1 MNNLA
6 KIEQRYTFMIK
17 YHNDMNLI
25 AFNDFSQ
32 RELNIFFSLC
42 LLMKDKGT
50 GEITLS
56 YNDIKK
62 IIPDRFE
69 SNKKFEEIL
78 ESVYD
83 KLLRLRL
90 ETRDKNKIEKFIL
103 FTSYKI
109 HVNEKIV
116 TINTNSDYS
125 YILNNLSK
133 NFTLFELQEFNEL
146 SSTYSKHMF
155 RLLKQYKHTGYYKVS
170 VDEFKR
176 LLNVPESYTMRKIT
190 DKILSIVLKELSDN
204 FIDLKVNKIKDGRVI
219 KFLEFSFKPQ
229 HYKCND
235 EIDTIDVEATQSNL
249 IEEKKNQIICPK
261 CGQELVKRT
270 GKDGSIFWGHKNYLT
285 SECKATYSTIE
296 EIEAEREKRLNLI
309 ENEADRAK
317 FEKEVKELIN
327 QHKDIV
333 KLISLDKRC
342 VCIEQIE
349 QQDLFYQ
356 NPVVRIKINRN
367 AINTIKQYIEE
378 WSK

>member
-249 IEEKKNQIICPK
+249 IEQRKSDVLCPK
-261 CGQELVKRT
+261 CGKPLVLLYNKNGDT
-270 GKDGSIFWGHKNYLT
+270 FWGHADYLVNT
-285 SECKATYSTIE
+285 CKETYSTKE
-296 EIEAEREKRLNLI
+296 EIETIKEQRAELLED
-309 ENEADRAK
+309 EADRAK
-317 FEKEVKELIN
+317 FEKEVKELID

-333 KLISLDKRC
+333 KLSGFEKRY

-356 NPVVRIKINRN
+356 NPVMRIKIDKN
-367 AINTIKQYIEE
+367 AINVIKSCIEE
-378 WSK
+378 WS

>member
-270 GKDGSIFWGHKNYLT
+270 GKDGSIFWGHKNYLN

-333 KLISLDKRC
+333 NLIGIDKRY
-342 VCIEQIE
+342 VYIEQIE

-356 NPVVRIKINRN
+356 NPVIQIKINRN
-367 AINTIKQYIEE
+367 AINTIKQYIEQ

>member
-270 GKDGSIFWGHKNYLT
+270 GKDGSIFWGHKNYLN

-378 WSK
+378 WCK

>member
-69 SNKKFEEIL
+69 SNRKFEEIL

-270 GKDGSIFWGHKNYLT
+270 GKDGSIFWGHKNYLN

-333 KLISLDKRC
+333 KLISLDKRYI
-342 VCIEQIE
+342 CIEQIE
-349 QQDLFYQ
+349 QQDLFYR
-356 NPVVRIKINRN
+356 NPVMRIKINRN
-367 AINTIKQYIEE
+367 AINTIKQYIEQ

>member
-103 FTSYKI
+103 PQNI
-109 HVNEKIV
+109 H
-116 TINTNSDYS
+116 Y
-125 YILNNLSK
+125 
-133 NFTLFELQEFNEL
+133 
-146 SSTYSKHMF
+146 
-155 RLLKQYKHTGYYKVS
+155 
-170 VDEFKR
+170 
-176 LLNVPESYTMRKIT
+176 
-190 DKILSIVLKELSDN
+190 DKCQLILSNYKDSNNIPNEIVL
-204 FIDLKVNKIKDGRVI
+204 R
-219 KFLEFSFKPQ
+219 P
-229 HYKCND
+229 Y
-235 EIDTIDVEATQSNL
+235 EAL
-249 IEEKKNQIICPK
+249 I
-261 CGQELVKRT
+261 
-270 GKDGSIFWGHKNYLT
+270 Y
-285 SECKATYSTIE
+285 
-296 EIEAEREKRLNLI
+296 
-309 ENEADRAK
+309 
-317 FEKEVKELIN
+317 
-327 QHKDIV
+327 
-333 KLISLDKRC
+333 KLI
-342 VCIEQIE
+342 
-349 QQDLFYQ
+349 
-356 NPVVRIKINRN
+356 
-367 AINTIKQYIEE
+367 
-378 WSK
+378 

>member
-170 VDEFKR
+170 IDEFKR

-285 SECKATYSTIE
+285 SDCKATFSTIE

-327 QHKDIV
+327 QYKDII
-333 KLISLDKRC
+333 KLSGFEKRY

-356 NPVVRIKINRN
+356 NPVMRIKIDKN
-367 AINTIKQYIEE
+367 AINVIKSCIEE

>member
-270 GKDGSIFWGHKNYLT
+270 GKDGSIFWGHKNYLN

-296 EIEAEREKRLNLI
+296 EIEAEREKRLYLI

>member
-327 QHKDIV
+327 QHKNIV

-356 NPVVRIKINRN
+356 NPVVQIKINRN